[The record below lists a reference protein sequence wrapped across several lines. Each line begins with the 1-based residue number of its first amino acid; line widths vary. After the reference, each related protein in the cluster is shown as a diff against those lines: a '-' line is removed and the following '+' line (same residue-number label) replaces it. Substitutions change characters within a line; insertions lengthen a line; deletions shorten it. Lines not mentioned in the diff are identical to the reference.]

1 MAAARVV
8 VETEGGGKGGGGE
21 GGSGEGGGGDGGA
34 VWRPTAEADSL
45 SRRQRAAHQPGGGAT
60 RAGGGHG
67 AVASEQS
74 ARGGAHLK
82 AAGPHPRPPS
92 RWDRPREQAGTP
104 RHGRRLVVAWARSRG
119 QQRRQGRRDP
129 ARTDTVSFLRLA
141 RARTG
146 RQHAARTVRGRR
158 SVAKVVVSSSKG
170 HAAGESGERACAH
183 THAGAGVG
191 PSLSTGDA
199 RLTSSV
205 FGSAPAP
212 VCTRVHSSDD
222 ETTTVAHLCATH
234 RSWRWTRVAAGTHWP
249 RRIHLTH
256 ECHSCS
262 DATWPGVAAGH
273 VGLRNTGRNLASLLQ
288 KAST

>member
-1 MAAARVV
+1 M
-8 VETEGGGKGGGGE
+8 
-21 GGSGEGGGGDGGA
+21 
-34 VWRPTAEADSL
+34 
-45 SRRQRAAHQPGGGAT
+45 
-60 RAGGGHG
+60 
-67 AVASEQS
+67 ASEQS

-104 RHGRRLVVAWARSRG
+104 RHGCRLVVAWARSRG

-129 ARTDTVSFLRLA
+129 ARTDPVSFLRLA

-158 SVAKVVVSSSKG
+158 SVATVVVSSSKG
-170 HAAGESGERACAH
+170 HAAAESGERAGAD

>member
-1 MAAARVV
+1 M
-8 VETEGGGKGGGGE
+8 
-21 GGSGEGGGGDGGA
+21 
-34 VWRPTAEADSL
+34 
-45 SRRQRAAHQPGGGAT
+45 
-60 RAGGGHG
+60 
-67 AVASEQS
+67 ASEQS

-129 ARTDTVSFLRLA
+129 ARTDPVSFLRLA

-222 ETTTVAHLCATH
+222 ETTTCTVLTVASFPLDEWVRYQLNAI
-234 RSWRWTRVAAGTHWP
+234 RTR
-249 RRIHLTH
+249 L
-256 ECHSCS
+256 
-262 DATWPGVAAGH
+262 D
-273 VGLRNTGRNLASLLQ
+273 
-288 KAST
+288 

>member
-1 MAAARVV
+1 M
-8 VETEGGGKGGGGE
+8 
-21 GGSGEGGGGDGGA
+21 
-34 VWRPTAEADSL
+34 
-45 SRRQRAAHQPGGGAT
+45 
-60 RAGGGHG
+60 
-67 AVASEQS
+67 ASEQS

-82 AAGPHPRPPS
+82 AAGPHPRPAS

-129 ARTDTVSFLRLA
+129 ARTDPVSFLRLA

-158 SVAKVVVSSSKG
+158 SVATVVVSSSKG
-170 HAAGESGERACAH
+170 HAAWRERR
-183 THAGAGVG
+183 AGVRPHACG
-191 PSLSTGDA
+191 RGSGAASLSTGDA

-249 RRIHLTH
+249 RRIHLTR

-262 DATWPGVAAGH
+262 DATWPGVAEGH
-273 VGLRNTGRNLASLLQ
+273 VRLRNPGRNLASLLQ